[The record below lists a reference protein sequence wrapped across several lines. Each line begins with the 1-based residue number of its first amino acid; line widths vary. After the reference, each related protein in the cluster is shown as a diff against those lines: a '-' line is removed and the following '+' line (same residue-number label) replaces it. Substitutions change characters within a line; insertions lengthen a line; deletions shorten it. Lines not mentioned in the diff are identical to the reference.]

1 MLLFRGVM
9 PYLVSLGDAQ
19 GNMSVR
25 LLSSRAAQHTTL
37 LGQFIDRL
45 AAMLRAF
52 TEKTESRDS
61 PAGTNRIQGL
71 C

>member
-1 MLLFRGVM
+1 MLLSRGVM

-45 AAMLRAF
+45 AAMLNNKMCKLRRTSHDKSLMSA
-52 TEKTESRDS
+52 
-61 PAGTNRIQGL
+61 
-71 C
+71 